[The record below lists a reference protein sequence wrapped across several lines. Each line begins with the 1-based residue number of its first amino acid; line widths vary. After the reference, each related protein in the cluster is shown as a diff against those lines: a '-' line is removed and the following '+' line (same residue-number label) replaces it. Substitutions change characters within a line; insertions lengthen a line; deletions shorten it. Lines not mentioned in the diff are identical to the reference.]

1 MKAKKQIKKIG
12 EEAVERALYTA
23 KDLKAYYKVQNANRK
38 ISRER
43 KALVGKKLSTIVKVD
58 KKGR

>member
-1 MKAKKQIKKIG
+1 MKKQIKKIG
-12 EEAVERALYTA
+12 EEAVERGLYTA
-23 KDLKAYYKVQNANRK
+23 KDLKSYYKVQNANRK

-43 KALVGKKLSTIVKVD
+43 KALSTKKLSTIVKVD